1 MHYERIP
8 SMKECERFFKKTKD
22 IFLVKNNSEWSSDK
36 VRERFKE
43 ASDKWLKVAFK
54 DKISY
59 QERFTESWLFLNE
72 YMRCLA
78 LNKYGSLFNT
88 GKEIVDGIT
97 KLIEIANPFQILNIF
112 QNIFNIKNNY
122 EEMKQD
128 RDLIN
133 GIYQLLVENK
143 YNYYVCYSIF
153 IVIMNIQN
161 TLIFLLFFLIT
172 TTFIY
177 ASSRCKDHCNLSL
190 VYIII

>member
-1 MHYERIP
+1 MFNLCDSVHYERIP

-78 LNKYGSLFNT
+78 LNKCGLLYNSGMGILDNIINSITDFNPLQLLT
-88 GKEIVDGIT
+88 IIPMF
-97 KLIEIANPFQILNIF
+97 LSILD
-112 QNIFNIKNNY
+112 NY
-122 EEMKQD
+122 KEMKKD

-133 GIYQLLVENK
+133 
-143 YNYYVCYSIF
+143 
-153 IVIMNIQN
+153 
-161 TLIFLLFFLIT
+161 
-172 TTFIY
+172 
-177 ASSRCKDHCNLSL
+177 D
-190 VYIII
+190 VY

>member
-1 MHYERIP
+1 
-8 SMKECERFFKKTKD
+8 
-22 IFLVKNNSEWSSDK
+22 
-36 VRERFKE
+36 
-43 ASDKWLKVAFK
+43 
-54 DKISY
+54 
-59 QERFTESWLFLNE
+59 
-72 YMRCLA
+72 MRCLA

-97 KLIEIANPFQILNIF
+97 KLIEIANPFQILNIIPMF
-112 QNIFNIKNNY
+112 LSILDNY
-122 EEMKQD
+122 KEMKKD

-133 GIYQLLVENK
+133 DIYQLLVEYK

-177 ASSRCKDHCNLSL
+177 ASSRCKDHCNL
-190 VYIII
+190 